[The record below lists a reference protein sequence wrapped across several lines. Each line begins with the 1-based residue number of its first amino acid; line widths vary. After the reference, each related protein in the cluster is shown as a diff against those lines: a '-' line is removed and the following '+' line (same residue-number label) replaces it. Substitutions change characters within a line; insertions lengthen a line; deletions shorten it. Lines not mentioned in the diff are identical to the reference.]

1 MTRVL
6 YQGSTVKYISFVVG
20 LIEIKRQR
28 REKKPIKVSI
38 QVVVSSNQINIITD
52 ERIFPKLQANIF
64 TLKKKARKNPGEGPL
79 GTSFITP
86 SFPTTQSRIRT
97 SLLRLFF
104 LKVLTLLNL
113 LLLREYRAERSFE
126 HLCRIGATSK
136 SF

>member
-38 QVVVSSNQINIITD
+38 QVVVSSNQINITD

-113 LLLREYRAERSFE
+113 LLLREYRAEHSFE